1 MKEKK
6 DQGAYKNRI
15 SDKIKFI
22 KDSLGD
28 LDSIIPERLED
39 YEDDLLKKA
48 ACERYFE
55 RIICA
60 LVDLSYLFIKYRNF
74 DFPESETHVFEI
86 LQEQGT
92 ISNELSD
99 KLIEANKMRN
109 VIAHLYAD
117 VNDKIVFNA
126 LKNELKNDAYELI
139 KNIEK
144 VIE

>member
-1 MKEKK
+1 MREIRDQEVYK
-6 DQGAYKNRI
+6 DRI

-22 KDSLGD
+22 KDNLRD
-28 LDSIIPERLED
+28 LDSIIPDRLED

-48 ACERYFE
+48 ACERYSE

-60 LVDLSYLFIKYRNF
+60 LVDLSYLFIKYKNF

-86 LQEQGT
+86 LQKQDI
-92 ISNELSD
+92 ISEDLSS

-109 VIAHLYAD
+109 VIAHLYAEI
-117 VNDKIVFNA
+117 NDKIVFNA